1 MNQGMN
7 RRNEPDYR
15 GGFSD
20 EEVYAGGFGE
30 SNFGV
35 YDADRRGG
43 GTSGGKRAGPKGYQR
58 SDERV
63 REDVC
68 ERLIECRY
76 PVHDVEVN
84 VVAGVVTLT
93 GSVRDRGLKYRIEE
107 IVDDTF
113 GVKEV
118 DNRLRIGADAG
129 ATPSQGA
136 ARPGSTGGGGISGL
150 STSSATTEG
159 SSRGSGAVSPDKAG
173 TLASGTDTV
182 GATKAGSATV

>member
-1 MNQGMN
+1 MNQGIN
-7 RRNEPDYR
+7 RRNEPDPR

-20 EEVYAGGFGE
+20 KDVYEGAFGE

-35 YDADRRGG
+35 YDRESPGVGPSG
-43 GTSGGKRAGPKGYQR
+43 GTRTGPKGYQR

-63 REDVC
+63 REEVC

-76 PVHDVEVN
+76 PVHDVEVS
-84 VVAGVVTLT
+84 VAAGVVTLT
-93 GSVRDRGLKYRIEE
+93 GSVAERALKYRIEE
-107 IVDDTF
+107 IVEDTF

-118 DNRLRIGADAG
+118 ENRLRVGAEIST
-129 ATPSQGA
+129 TPSPGA

-150 STSSATTEG
+150 STSSVTTEG
-159 SSRGSGAVSPDKAG
+159 SAAGSGAVSADKAG

-182 GATKAGSATV
+182 TGPKAGGSTA

>member
-7 RRNEPDYR
+7 RRNQPDYR

-35 YDADRRGG
+35 LDADRNRGG

-58 SDERV
+58 SDERI

-84 VVAGVVTLT
+84 VAAGVVTLT

-118 DNRLRIGADAG
+118 DNRLRADAESG
-129 ATPSQGA
+129 TASSQGS

-159 SSRGSGAVSPDKAG
+159 SSGGSGAVSPDKAG

-182 GATKAGSATV
+182 GGSTKG

>member
-7 RRNEPDYR
+7 RRNQPDYR

-35 YDADRRGG
+35 LDADRNRGG

-58 SDERV
+58 SDERI

-84 VVAGVVTLT
+84 VAAGVVTLT

-118 DNRLRIGADAG
+118 DNRLRADAESG
-129 ATPSQGA
+129 TASSQGS
-136 ARPGSTGGGGISGL
+136 ARPGSTGGGRISGL

-159 SSRGSGAVSPDKAG
+159 SSGGSGAVSPDKAG

-182 GATKAGSATV
+182 GGSTKG